1 MIAKDLNQ
9 LLIYD
14 TFIISVYCSKLSC
27 SLIIILSKL
36 VENKIGEVI
45 KNFAFFI
52 SVCFTIMFKNN
63 EFLVRH
69 ICISI
74 PLLFLSKVLN

>member
-27 SLIIILSKL
+27 SRIIILSKL
-36 VENKIGEVI
+36 VENKTGGVI

-52 SVCFTIMFKNN
+52 SVCFTIMFKNI
-63 EFLVRH
+63 EFLVGL
-69 ICISI
+69 ICIKK
-74 PLLFLSKVLN
+74 LVL